1 MGQDAW
7 LGLLP
12 GLLLVVGVILIYKG
26 GSGWYIFRRSI
37 YKEIYSNYLEYAM
50 RKKSMAK
57 LSESYFLESRLGKHK
72 ICYQLASV
80 RGEKIPQAYVVL
92 ILSSGIYLLDIKR
105 QTGDIE
111 ANIRGDFKYEEVITG
126 KKKEKPRIEIKMMKN
141 PMDEVRYFQKKI
153 FQKLHGEKVT
163 AFPIVV
169 FPDSSTLT
177 WKEEEKEIPVIHR
190 KDVYSTVKILHDSH
204 PQILSEEEIEKIYL
218 AMASE
223 VLEAERNE
231 KNGLRKNEV

>member
-37 YKEIYSNYLEYAM
+37 YKEIYSNYVEYAM
-50 RKKSMAK
+50 RKRSMAR

-72 ICYQLASV
+72 IYYQLASA
-80 RGEKIPQAYVVL
+80 RGEKVPQAYVVL

-105 QTGDIE
+105 QIGDIE
-111 ANIRGDFKYEEVITG
+111 ANVRGDFKYETVIPG
-126 KKKEKPRIEIKMMKN
+126 NKKEKPRIEIKMMKN

-153 FQKLHGEKVT
+153 FQKLHGEEVK

-169 FPDSSTLT
+169 FPDSSTLS
-177 WKEEEKEIPVIHR
+177 WKEEQKEIPVIHR
-190 KDVYSTVKILHDSH
+190 KEVYSTVKMLHENN
-204 PQILSEEEIEKIYL
+204 PQVLSEEEIDRIYL

-223 VLEAERNE
+223 VLEAERKE
-231 KNGLRKNEV
+231 KSGLRKNEV